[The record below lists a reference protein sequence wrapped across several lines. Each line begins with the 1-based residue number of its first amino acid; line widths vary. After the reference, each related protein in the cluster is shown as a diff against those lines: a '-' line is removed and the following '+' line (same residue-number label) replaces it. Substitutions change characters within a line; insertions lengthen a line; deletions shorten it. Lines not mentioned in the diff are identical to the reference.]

1 MIGVCQAIVEYSTFL
16 KLSFTQ
22 FTVPLVVFATL
33 CFWSILYLEYLGYA
47 DTSGPVEV
55 TITNFPCIY

>member
-1 MIGVCQAIVEYSTFL
+1 MIGVCQAIIEYSTFL

-22 FTVPLVVFATL
+22 YTVPPVVFATL
-33 CFWSILYLEYLGYA
+33 CFWSVWYLEYLAYA
-47 DTSGPVEV
+47 DTSAPVAV